1 MSNKV
6 PVYKFIATQLARV
19 KNLENSNAPRSSKV
33 FDALCMWV
41 KKNGPSGSGI
51 DMGTA
56 VSEKSTQDCI
66 VLGTHFHH
74 MDEHGGYDGWTDH
87 MVRCKASMLFGIDV
101 TVSGRDRNQIKDYL
115 GELYQRWLL
124 SEMENIGLIEE
135 VM

>member
-66 VLGTHFHH
+66 VLSTHFHH

-87 MVRCKASMLFGIDV
+87 MVRCKASMLSGIDV
-101 TVSGRDRNQIKDYL
+101 TVSGRDRNQIKDLLHDTY
-115 GELYQRWLL
+115 YQWLQ

>member
-6 PVYKFIATQLARV
+6 PVYKFIATQLSRV
-19 KNLENSNAPRSSKV
+19 KNLENSNAPRSGRV
-33 FDALCMWV
+33 FDALCAWV

-56 VSEKSTQDCI
+56 LSEKSTMDCI

-74 MDEHGGYDGWTDH
+74 MDEHGSYDGWTDH

-101 TVSGRDRNQIKDYL
+101 TVSGRDRNQIKDML
-115 GELYQRWLL
+115 GEMYQRWLL
-124 SEMENIGLIEE
+124 SEMENIGLIED

>member
-1 MSNKV
+1 MSNKI

-19 KNLENSNAPRSSKV
+19 KNLEKHNAQRSDKV

-56 VSEKSTQDCI
+56 MSEASTQDHI

-87 MVRCKASMLFGIDV
+87 RVHVKASMLFGIDV

-115 GELYQRWLL
+115 GETYQRWML

>member
-1 MSNKV
+1 MSSKV
-6 PVYKFIATQLARV
+6 PVYKFIATQLSRV

-33 FDALCMWV
+33 FDALCAWV

-56 VSEKSTQDCI
+56 LSETSTMDCI

-101 TVSGRDRNQIKDYL
+101 TVSGRDRNQIKEYL
-115 GELYQRWLL
+115 GEMYQRWLL
-124 SEMENIGLIEE
+124 SEMENIGLIED